1 MWNLFV
7 VLFQSLMLQIAANLL
22 EQEAAE
28 IIVTKEAYL
37 AENCAALD
45 LSRDQA
51 ALMVRTS
58 TSLFHDG
65 LFISQQLH
73 LFAFLIL
80 DRTSAKSCIRPL
92 IRLTRRDTTPRSKW
106 KRQTKRWRIVCICPP
121 FSRLC
126 AAVYVGLCLSA
137 LFSL

>member
-1 MWNLFV
+1 MAPKVNEAASRTTVQHTAVIMWNLFV

-28 IIVTKEAYL
+28 IIITKEAYL

-58 TSLFHDG
+58 TSLLHDG
-65 LFISQQLH
+65 LFI
-73 LFAFLIL
+73 
-80 DRTSAKSCIRPL
+80 
-92 IRLTRRDTTPRSKW
+92 
-106 KRQTKRWRIVCICPP
+106 
-121 FSRLC
+121 
-126 AAVYVGLCLSA
+126 
-137 LFSL
+137 

>member
-58 TSLFHDG
+58 TSLLHDG
-65 LFISQQLH
+65 LFIWQQLH
-73 LFAFLIL
+73 LVFLNSRQDFCKKLHQAI
-80 DRTSAKSCIRPL
+80 DKIDEERY
-92 IRLTRRDTTPRSKW
+92 DTQVKVE
-106 KRQTKRWRIVCICPP
+106 KADKEVEDC
-121 FSRLC
+121 
-126 AAVYVGLCLSA
+126 VHLSS
-137 LFSL
+137 F

>member
-28 IIVTKEAYL
+28 IITTKEAYL

-51 ALMVRTS
+51 ALMVK
-58 TSLFHDG
+58 
-65 LFISQQLH
+65 
-73 LFAFLIL
+73 
-80 DRTSAKSCIRPL
+80 TSAYN
-92 IRLTRRDTTPRSKW
+92 LTLTWWADYMTTTASVFFFNYYSRQDICKKLHQAIDKIDEERYDTQVKVE
-106 KRQTKRWRIVCICPP
+106 KADKEVEDC
-121 FSRLC
+121 
-126 AAVYVGLCLSA
+126 VHLSS
-137 LFSL
+137 F